1 VAWRDLRAHGGYR
14 HLRSYQVAR
23 LLHDVTVRFC
33 DRFLPVIGRTRE
45 QMIQAARSG
54 VQNIVEGSLL
64 SLTSPAGE
72 MRLTNIARASI
83 GELRQ
88 DYEDFLRQR
97 ALGQWA
103 TFDPRL
109 ASLIGSRP
117 STVHDFATWVEA
129 TRCGDG
135 PSVENSPTGDHAATK
150 LAADHRPCRSAEI
163 AANGALALATV
174 ASSLLHRQLAAQL
187 NALSCPPSMAKRM
200 TRPNI

>member
-1 VAWRDLRAHGGYR
+1 M
-14 HLRSYQVAR
+14 
-23 LLHDVTVRFC
+23 HDETVRFC

-54 VQNIVEGSLL
+54 VQNIVEGSLV

-72 MRLTNIARASI
+72 IRLTNIARASI

-97 ALGQWA
+97 ALGRWA

-109 ASLIGSRP
+109 ARLIESSP
-117 STVHDFATWVEA
+117 STVHDFAYWVAA

-135 PSVENSPTGDHAATK
+135 PSDRTPPPGDPTATTPAAN
-150 LAADHRPCRSAEI
+150 HRPHCSAEI

-174 ASSLLHRQLAAQL
+174 ASSLLRRQLAAQL
-187 NALSCPPSMAKRM
+187 NALSCPPSLAKRM
-200 TRPNI
+200 TRLTT